1 MGATSDDRLA
11 GADERR
17 APVDVLVEN
26 HRAFLRFLER
36 RLCRRDLAEDV
47 LQEAFVRTAG
57 RLDADPGRGPDS
69 VVLPCHAQRR
79 RRPAAAERERGARAG
94 GAGGRAG
101 GHRRAPAEIQ
111 AEVCACVK
119 RLAATL
125 KPEYAEALASVD
137 VDGLPV
143 KQYAETAGLSPSNAG
158 VRLFRARA
166 ALRRRVA
173 DSCGTLRRA
182 RLPGLLVPPDGRRRS
197 VMNDD
202 VVRRRDRRH
211 R

>member
-1 MGATSDDRLA
+1 MGATSGDELA
-11 GADERR
+11 GVDERR
-17 APVDVLVEN
+17 APIDVLVDN

-36 RLCRRDLAEDV
+36 RLGRQDLAEDV

-57 RLDADPGRGPDS
+57 RLDAVPDEALIPWFYR
-69 VVLPCHAQRR
+69 VLRNAAVDRQRR
-79 RRPAAAERERGARAG
+79 SGTEARALAAL
-94 GAGGRAG
+94 AGELEGTVE
-101 GHRRAPAEIQ
+101 PPPEIH
-111 AEVCACVK
+111 AEVCACVR

-143 KQYAETAGLSPSNAG
+143 KQYAEAAGLSPSNAG

-173 DSCGTLRRA
+173 DSCGTCAEHGCLDCSCRRTA
-182 RLPGLLVPPDGRRRS
+182 GGAV
-197 VMNDD
+197 
-202 VVRRRDRRH
+202 
-211 R
+211 

>member
-1 MGATSDDRLA
+1 MGATSGDELA
-11 GADERR
+11 GGDERR

-36 RLCRRDLAEDV
+36 RLGRRDVAEDV

-57 RLDADPGRGPDS
+57 RLDAVPDEALIPWFYR
-69 VVLPCHAQRR
+69 VLRNAAVDRQRR
-79 RRPAAAERERGARAG
+79 SGSEARALAAL
-94 GAGGRAG
+94 AGELEGTVEPPPEV
-101 GHRRAPAEIQ
+101 H
-111 AEVCACVK
+111 AEVCACVR

-143 KQYAETAGLSPSNAG
+143 KQYAEAAGLSPSNAG

-173 DSCGTLRRA
+173 DSCGTCAEHGCLDCSCRRTA
-182 RLPGLLVPPDGRRRS
+182 AGGV
-197 VMNDD
+197 
-202 VVRRRDRRH
+202 
-211 R
+211 